1 MQEDQGPHWLQ
12 PKIIWLTALTKA
24 ESLHPPLLQVDS
36 LLSGRFDEQ
45 GPLMQT
51 LVAVFIPLPHDAE
64 QADQEDHD
72 P

>member
-1 MQEDQGPHWLQ
+1 MSQ
-12 PKIIWLTALTKA
+12 A

-36 LLSGRFDEQ
+36 LLNERFDEQ
-45 GPLMQT
+45 GASIQV

-64 QADQEDHD
+64 QEDQEDHD